1 MIYSDIQKRCLAW
14 WYDIDL
20 SEINANR
27 FLFHVIGWLL
37 TFYFIIA
44 SIEIGNLKWM
54 QVWVVFHIFFWYQLN
69 RTIVGPINPPI
80 GLLLLITIILSFVQN
95 LLLSATLKD
104 IPTDISLGFFSTLLL
119 ALQILFV
126 GIILVS
132 NASLARGIGENLSDK
147 SGPKESTQKG
157 RIKQKSLL
165 AFALIGYI
173 GYQIVFFEYE
183 YVLYIF
189 QFFLLLALINK
200 TRWLETL
207 SKRELIA
214 YFWILAAIF
223 LFYTDPSGVQSITFI
238 SAEQKITWF
247 GLPFYIHL
255 ILKMYILA
263 VIIKI
268 PIVIIYNHATLS
280 RKLWIAGLFQSTIPQ
295 LIQFVFLCFIFFALI
310 SSWQAENVRESFDRL
325 IHQIQI
331 DKVPSSLTHSK
342 IAIETRTSPIKINGY
357 LPAHLFSSEQPHGV
371 MRLIKTHKQA
381 KRDYNQEDYFL
392 YIKSKEEGS
401 DFLQLVKLDTAFVS
415 ILTKDVSF
423 LAGSGLI
430 LYPFS
435 PREWQ
440 RLVFDLPF
448 FQEDQFTKIYPFGI
462 LSLNDSWSVLSNRT
476 PTDSNA
482 VKTII
487 GGREDIFGNQKFIL
501 GRMFIPVNSATS
513 VNQIYFAFDT
523 FLNIQSISSPSV
535 IGKAF
540 LGLLVLFLLFNSL
553 VIRQVGKFGAQINK
567 IIIQKF
573 SQLREGIQQ
582 IARGNLDYKFQMEG
596 EDEFVEL
603 AGHFNEMSSK
613 LKHTISEAR
622 EKDRLNHE
630 LKIARQVQ
638 LSLLPVKLPEIPGYN
653 IAASI
658 KTANEIGGDFYDI
671 VPAGIDKFLFTI
683 GDVSGKGSSAAFYMA
698 QYISLLRYS
707 RQFTFKPDEIAIR
720 MNKYFSTQIVDRQI
734 FITAIIGI
742 LDLKKQEVDFVRAG
756 HTLPILIP
764 GDEQYELEDI
774 QSRGMGLGL
783 TKSETTFKKKIELK
797 KVPLNHGDLIVFY
810 TDGVVEA
817 AHPPESENSE
827 SEFVEYGEKRFINL
841 LNNSRGHK
849 SEELMVICNDDL
861 NSFYKDDLRI
871 DDHTLFFLQRNVK

>member
-1 MIYSDIQKRCLAW
+1 MIFSDTQKRYLQW
-14 WYDIDL
+14 WQDIDL
-20 SEINANR
+20 SKINTSR
-27 FLFHVIGWLL
+27 FLFHIIGWLL

-44 SIEIGNLKWM
+44 SIEFGNLKWM

-69 RTIVGPINPPI
+69 RTIVGHIKPPI
-80 GLLLLITIILSFVQN
+80 GLLLLLTIILSSIQN

-104 IPTDISLGFFSTLLL
+104 IPTEISLGFFSILLL
-119 ALQILFV
+119 ALQTLFI

-132 NASLARGIGENLSDK
+132 NASLAKGIGENLHDK
-147 SGPKESTQKG
+147 SSRSVSSQES
-157 RIKQKSLL
+157 RIKQKSLI

-189 QFFLLLALINK
+189 QFFLLLALLNK
-200 TRWLETL
+200 TRWLENL
-207 SKRELIA
+207 NKRELIG
-214 YFWILAAIF
+214 YFWVLVAIF
-223 LFYTDPSGVQSITFI
+223 FFYQDPSGIQSINFI
-238 SAEQKITWF
+238 NVEQKITWF

-255 ILKMYILA
+255 VLKMYLLA

-295 LIQFVFLCFIFFALI
+295 LIQFIFLCYIFFALI
-310 SSWQAENVRESFDRL
+310 SSWQAENIRESFDRL
-325 IHQIQI
+325 IFQIQDDRI
-331 DKVPSSLTHSK
+331 PSSLTYYK
-342 IAIETRTSPIKINGY
+342 IPIETKSSSIEVDGY
-357 LPAHLFSSEQPHGV
+357 LPISMFVNEQPHGII
-371 MRLIKTHKQA
+371 RLIKTHKQA
-381 KRDYNQEDYFL
+381 KRDFNQEDYYLF
-392 YIKSKEEGS
+392 IKSKENNR
-401 DFLQLVKLDTAFVS
+401 DFLRLVKLDTAFVS
-415 ILTKDVSF
+415 QLTNDMSF

-440 RLVFDLPF
+440 RFVFDLPF
-448 FQEDQFTKIYPFGI
+448 FQEGQITKIYPFGI
-462 LSLNDSWSVLSNRT
+462 LSLNDSWSVLSNRS
-476 PTDSNA
+476 PADSND
-482 VKTII
+482 VKIII
-487 GGREDIFGNQKFIL
+487 GGREDIFGNQKFVL
-501 GRMFIPVNSATS
+501 GRMFIPVSNASS
-513 VNQIYFAFDT
+513 SNQIYFGFDT
-523 FLNIQSISSPSV
+523 YLNLQSISSPSI

-540 LGLLVLFLLFNSL
+540 LSLLVLFLLFNSL
-553 VIRQVGKFGAQINK
+553 VIGQVGKFGAQINK

-613 LKHTISEAR
+613 LKHTIADAR

-630 LKIARQVQ
+630 LKIAQQVQ
-638 LSLLPVKLPEIPGYN
+638 LSLLPVKLPEVSGFN

-658 KTANEIGGDFYDI
+658 KSANEIGGDFYDI
-671 VPAGIDKFLFTI
+671 VPAGKDKYLFTI

-742 LDLKKQEVDFVRAG
+742 LDLKKKEVDFVRAG

-764 GDEQYELEDI
+764 GDEQNELEDI

-783 TKSETTFKKKIELK
+783 TKSETTFKQKTELK
-797 KVPLNHGDLIVFY
+797 KVPLNPGDLIVFY

-817 AHPPESENSE
+817 AHPSDSENLE
-827 SEFVEYGEKRFINL
+827 SEFVEYGEKRFKNL
-841 LNNSRGHK
+841 LNGSRGL
-849 SEELMVICNDDL
+849 SAEELIMMCNDDL
-861 NSFYKDDLRI
+861 NSFYTDNLRI
-871 DDHTLFFLQRNVK
+871 DDHTLFFLQRSAK